1 MPKLP
6 NMNEFSPG
14 VVGELGPL
22 LDLVASHPGDR
33 VAISHAIVASY
44 PRIAATLNE
53 TERLKRARNIQI
65 GMSQCGLF
73 ALDTNQL
80 TEFGRELRT
89 LDADE
94 QYRAFTEHLL
104 NRCDGNEMLDAV
116 RAMQARGDRITLDR
130 LRHELRD
137 RGFQVTTNEGN
148 ASKVR
153 QWLERAGAI
162 DGQWTIDE
170 QQLEDILGITNEARQ
185 EWQGLLRP
193 QRALLLTLRHVAT
206 ELGAWIEGR
215 RVKEICVM
223 QFGPDVLPEGS
234 LRATVLNP
242 LVDRGWIETE
252 GERGARGGRGGNLG
266 RLKGTEKLFSITAEL
281 QLDVPHHGIPAEVW
295 ESANRNLEDLRTDLN
310 GNNTYRKGLALE
322 TIAVKLAR
330 AVGLIPVSFRLRGN
344 ATGGAEVDLLAEGLH
359 LHYSRWLVQ
368 CKATE
373 STVSVDVLAREVG
386 MAILLKAHV
395 IVMVTM
401 GRFSG
406 TVRQHADQI
415 ERTTALQVVLID
427 GTLFRRIL
435 ETDSF
440 ALIDILKEQAAE
452 ALEVKRRQAQPDTE
466 G

>member
-22 LDLVASHPGDR
+22 LELVAGHPGDGA
-33 VAISHAIVASY
+33 AISHAIVASY
-44 PRIAATLNE
+44 PRIAATPSQ

-80 TEFGRELRT
+80 TEFGQGLRA
-89 LDADE
+89 LDTDE
-94 QYRAFTEHLL
+94 QYRAFAEHIL
-104 NRCDGNEMLDAV
+104 NRCDGNEMFDAV
-116 RAMQARGDRITLDR
+116 RAMQARGDRITLDS

-137 RGFQVTTNEGN
+137 RDFQVTTNEGN

-162 DGQWTIDE
+162 DAHWTIDE
-170 QQLEDILGITNEARQ
+170 DRLEDILGITNETRQ

-193 QRALLLTLRHVAT
+193 QRALLLTLRHITTAPD
-206 ELGAWIEGR
+206 AWIEGR
-215 RVKEICVM
+215 HVKVVCVTE
-223 QFGPDVLPEGS
+223 FGPDALPEGS
-234 LRATVLNP
+234 FRATVLNP
-242 LVDRGWIETE
+242 LVDRGWIQAE
-252 GERGARGGRGGNLG
+252 GERGAGGGRGGNLG
-266 RLKGTEKLFSITAEL
+266 RLRATTKLLSVTAEL
-281 QLDVPHHGIPAEVW
+281 QLDVPNHGIPAEVW
-295 ESANRNLEDLRTDLN
+295 ENANRNFEDLRTDLN
-310 GNNTYRKGLALE
+310 GNNTHRKGLALE

-344 ATGGAEVDLLAEGLH
+344 TTGGAEVDLVADGLH
-359 LHYSRWLVQ
+359 FHYSRWLVQ

-386 MAILLKAHV
+386 MAVLLQAHV
-395 IVMVTM
+395 IVMITM
-401 GRFSG
+401 GGFSA

-440 ALIDILKEQAAE
+440 ALIDILKKQAAATLE
-452 ALEVKRRQAQPDTE
+452 AKRPQAQPDTE
-466 G
+466 V